1 MMSHVRTTVTL
12 DDDLLARLR
21 QVAHERGISFKEAI
35 NEAVRGGLDNPPGA
49 KRFRVRPRNMGPA
62 RVDLTKALR
71 LAGQMEDE
79 QIIRKLNQGR

>member
-1 MMSHVRTTVTL
+1 MMPYMRTTVTL
-12 DDDLLARLR
+12 DDDLVARLR
-21 QVAHERGISFKEAI
+21 KAAHERGISFKEAI
-35 NEAVRGGLDNPPGA
+35 NEAVRGGLDHPPEA
-49 KRFRVRPRNMGPA
+49 KRFRVKARRMGPA